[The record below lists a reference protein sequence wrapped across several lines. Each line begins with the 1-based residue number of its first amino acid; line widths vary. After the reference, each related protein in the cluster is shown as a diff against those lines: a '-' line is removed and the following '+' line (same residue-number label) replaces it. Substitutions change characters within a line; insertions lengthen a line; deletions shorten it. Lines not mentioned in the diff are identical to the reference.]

1 MSHRK
6 WDGAI
11 AMLNLALW
19 YRRFGEPESVLQ
31 AETTPLS
38 PRQPGKIRVRM
49 LFSPVNASDLIPI
62 TGAYRHR
69 TPLPAIAGYEGVGIV
84 TETPAAYPALL
95 GKRVLPLRG
104 QGTWQ
109 RYVDCP
115 AAYAVPV
122 PDDVDSL
129 LAARAYINPLAAQM
143 MLDRY
148 PPVGKTVLLTAAGS
162 DCAVLLGQWARQA
175 GAEAVYGIH
184 RSPVHA
190 QRLAEMGI
198 VPIAQH
204 DMTAVNAAAAQAEVV
219 YDATGGSLA
228 ETILSVMPETGT
240 FVCYGLLSGQTFR
253 QQRPLP
259 RVAWFHIRNYLDALS
274 AEAWQ
279 AEFRRIWPKLRASQC
294 SDVTLYPL
302 SEWQR
307 AVGNYR
313 EAGRTGKPMLSMDN

>member
-1 MSHRK
+1 MR
-6 WDGAI
+6 
-11 AMLNLALW
+11 NLTLW
-19 YRRFGEPESVLQ
+19 YRRFGEAESVLQ
-31 AETTPLS
+31 PETAPLS
-38 PRQPGKIRVRM
+38 PRQPGEIRVRM

-69 TPLPAIAGYEGVGIV
+69 TALPAIAGYEGVGIV

-104 QGTWQ
+104 KGTWQ

-115 AAYAVPV
+115 AGYVVPV

-148 PPVGKTVLLTAAGS
+148 PPAGKTVLLTAAGS

-175 GAEAVYGIH
+175 GAEVVYGIH

-190 QRLAEMGI
+190 QRLAELGI

-204 DMTAVNAAAAQAEVV
+204 DMAAVNVAAACADVV

-228 ETILSVMPETGT
+228 ETILSVMPESGT

-253 QQRPLP
+253 QQRALP

-279 AEFRRIWPKLRASQC
+279 AEFQRIWPKLRTSQC

-307 AVGNYR
+307 ALGNYR
-313 EAGRTGKPMLSMDN
+313 EAGRTRKPVLSMKD

>member
-1 MSHRK
+1 MH
-6 WDGAI
+6 
-11 AMLNLALW
+11 NLSLW

-31 AETTPLS
+31 AESAALCTLK
-38 PRQPGKIRVRM
+38 PGDLRVRM
-49 LFSPVNASDLIPI
+49 LFAPVNASDLIPV

-69 TPLPAIAGYEGVGIV
+69 TPLPAVAGYEGVGV
-84 TETPAAYPALL
+84 VAEAPAAYAALL

-115 AAYAVPV
+115 AEYAVPV
-122 PDDVDSL
+122 PDDVDSR

-148 PPVGKTVLLTAAGS
+148 PASGKTVLLTAAGS
-162 DCAVLLGQWARQA
+162 DCAILLGQWARRA
-175 GAEAVYGIH
+175 GAEAIYGIH
-184 RSPVHA
+184 RSAVHA
-190 QRLAEMGI
+190 GRLADMGI

-204 DMTAVNAAAAQAEVV
+204 DREAVNAAASRADVV

-228 ETILSVMPETGT
+228 ETILSVMPERGT

-253 QQRPLP
+253 QQRALP
-259 RVAWFHIRNYLDALS
+259 RVAWFHIRNYLDSLS

-279 AEFRRIWPKLRASQC
+279 AEFQRIWPELRASRC
-294 SDVTLYPL
+294 SDLALYPL
-302 SEWQR
+302 PEWQR
-307 AVGNYR
+307 ALGYYR
-313 EAGRTGKPMLSMDN
+313 EAGRAGKPVLSMED

>member
-1 MSHRK
+1 
-6 WDGAI
+6 
-11 AMLNLALW
+11 MLNLVLW

-31 AETTPLS
+31 PESAPLP
-38 PRQPGKIRVRM
+38 PRQPGEIRVRM

-84 TETPAAYPALL
+84 TETPAAYPTLL

-104 QGTWQ
+104 KGTWQ

-115 AAYAVPV
+115 AGYAVPV

-148 PPVGKTVLLTAAGS
+148 PPAGKMVLLTAAGS

-190 QRLAEMGI
+190 QRLAELGI
-198 VPIAQH
+198 VPIAQQ
-204 DMTAVNAAAAQAEVV
+204 DMAAVNAAAARADVV
-219 YDATGGSLA
+219 YDATGGRLA
-228 ETILSVMPETGT
+228 ETILGVMPESGT

-253 QQRPLP
+253 QQRALP

-279 AEFRRIWPKLRASQC
+279 AEFQRIWPKLRGSQC

-307 AVGNYR
+307 ALGNYR
-313 EAGRTGKPMLSMDN
+313 EAGRTRKPVLSMEN

>member
-1 MSHRK
+1 MR
-6 WDGAI
+6 
-11 AMLNLALW
+11 NLTLW

-31 AETTPLS
+31 PETAPLS
-38 PRQPGKIRVRM
+38 PRQPGEIHVRM

-69 TPLPAIAGYEGVGIV
+69 TALPAIAGYEGVGIV

-104 QGTWQ
+104 KGTWQ

-115 AAYAVPV
+115 AGYVIPV

-148 PPVGKTVLLTAAGS
+148 PPAGKTVLLTAAGS

-190 QRLAEMGI
+190 QRLAELGI
-198 VPIAQH
+198 VPIAQQ
-204 DMTAVNAAAAQAEVV
+204 DMAAVNAASARADVV

-228 ETILSVMPETGT
+228 ETILSVMPESGT

-253 QQRPLP
+253 QQRALP

-279 AEFRRIWPKLRASQC
+279 AEFQRIWPKLRASQC

-307 AVGNYR
+307 ALGNYR
-313 EAGRTGKPMLSMDN
+313 EAGRTRKPVLSMKD

>member
-11 AMLNLALW
+11 AMRNLALW

-38 PRQPGKIRVRM
+38 PRQLGEIRVRM

-190 QRLAEMGI
+190 QRLAEKGI

-204 DMTAVNAAAAQAEVV
+204 DMAAVNAAAARADVV

>member
-11 AMLNLALW
+11 VMLNLALW
-19 YRRFGEPESVLQ
+19 YRRFGEHESVLQ
-31 AETTPLS
+31 PETAPLS
-38 PRQPGKIRVRM
+38 PRQPGEIRVRM

-84 TETPAAYPALL
+84 TETPAACPTLL

-104 QGTWQ
+104 KGTWQ

-115 AAYAVPV
+115 AGYAVPV

-148 PPVGKTVLLTAAGS
+148 PPAGKTVLLTAAGS

-190 QRLAEMGI
+190 QRLAELGI
-198 VPIAQH
+198 VPIAQQ
-204 DMTAVNAAAAQAEVV
+204 DMAAVNAAAARADVV
-219 YDATGGSLA
+219 YDATGGRLA
-228 ETILSVMPETGT
+228 ETILGVMPESGT

-253 QQRPLP
+253 QQRALP

-274 AEAWQ
+274 TEAWQ
-279 AEFRRIWPKLRASQC
+279 AEFQRIWPKLRASQC

-307 AVGNYR
+307 ALGNYR
-313 EAGRTGKPMLSMDN
+313 EAGRTRKPVLSMEN

>member
-1 MSHRK
+1 
-6 WDGAI
+6 
-11 AMLNLALW
+11 MLNLALW

-38 PRQPGKIRVRM
+38 PRQPGEIRVRM

-69 TPLPAIAGYEGVGIV
+69 TPLPAIAGYAGVGIV

-109 RYVDCP
+109 RYVDFP

-162 DCAVLLGQWARQA
+162 ACAFLLGQWARQA

-204 DMTAVNAAAAQAEVV
+204 DT
-219 YDATGGSLA
+219 T
-228 ETILSVMPETGT
+228 SVI
-240 FVCYGLLSGQTFR
+240 
-253 QQRPLP
+253 
-259 RVAWFHIRNYLDALS
+259 A
-274 AEAWQ
+274 
-279 AEFRRIWPKLRASQC
+279 
-294 SDVTLYPL
+294 
-302 SEWQR
+302 
-307 AVGNYR
+307 
-313 EAGRTGKPMLSMDN
+313 